1 MKRIIITNK
10 HLQNLSEEKNQTS
23 KTTISE
29 SDSFVFTKKVLNEAR
44 LAKIKKDGDV
54 FSKKDFIKK
63 ILN

>member
-23 KTTISE
+23 KATILE
-29 SDSFVFTKKVLNEAR
+29 SDSFVFTKKILNEAR

-54 FSKKDFIKK
+54 LSKKDFIKK
-63 ILN
+63 LLN